1 MAGSDS
7 AYNAAFRKCGV
18 LRAGSVEELFD
29 AAFTISTQPLVS
41 GKKIAIITNAGGPGI
56 IATDEAERLGLKLA
70 DLSADTQDE
79 LRSFMAAAASWHNP
93 VDVLGTAM
101 EDEYDRATRI
111 CLKDDDVDMALVI
124 LTPQKQTTPKETA
137 DKIIKISQ
145 EFDKPIAAAYVGAHD
160 LNDSI
165 LYMKQNGVPAFPF
178 PERAIRALRRLY
190 DYSVIKERNLNP
202 PKPSLEVDKA
212 KVREIIDYVR
222 TKNRVN
228 LLGSEANQ
236 IAKAYGIVAPIT
248 ETAYT
253 VEEAINYA
261 NQIGYPVVLKITS
274 PDIVH
279 KTDFGG
285 VVLNV
290 KSDEEVENHYHTILS
305 KAREEYPDSG
315 LLAIE
320 VQEMSVPGKELIV
333 GASQDPQFGHLVMI
347 GLGGVYT
354 NYFKD
359 VAFELAPVS
368 EDEAGNMLQ
377 SLRTYPILEGVR
389 GDKPSD
395 INAVKD
401 TILRISRLVE
411 DFPEILE
418 MDVNPFFVFDKGNG
432 ISAVDVKITISPT
445 KE

>member
-1 MAGSDS
+1 
-7 AYNAAFRKCGV
+7 
-18 LRAGSVEELFD
+18 
-29 AAFTISTQPLVS
+29 
-41 GKKIAIITNAGGPGI
+41 NAGGPGI
-56 IATDEAERLGLKLA
+56 IATDEAERLGLLLA
-70 DLSADTQDE
+70 DLSTDTQEE

-101 EDEYDRATRI
+101 EDEYDRAIRT
-111 CLKDDDVDMALVI
+111 CLKDESVDMVLVI

-160 LNDSI
+160 LNEST

-190 DYSVIKERNLNP
+190 DYSVVKKLNLNP
-202 PKPSLEVDKA
+202 PRPSLEVDKA
-212 KVREIIDYVR
+212 KVREIIDYVKS
-222 TKNRVN
+222 KNRVN

-253 VEEAINYA
+253 VDEAIAYA

-305 KAREEYPDSG
+305 KAKEEYPDSG

-320 VQEMSVPGKELIV
+320 VQEMSTPGKELIV

-368 EDEAGNMLQ
+368 EDEAANMLM

-389 GDKPSD
+389 GENPSD
-395 INAVKD
+395 INAIKD
-401 TILRISRLVE
+401 TILRISRLIE

-418 MDVNPFFVFDKGNG
+418 MDINPFFVFDKGNG
-432 ISAVDVKITISPT
+432 ISAVDVKITIAPT
-445 KE
+445 E